1 MPNSSYSIM
10 LTNDGA
16 GTFTPVARRSPSTTP
31 SGGTALTIPYS
42 EFFKGSTSTT
52 TELTYL
58 AADACKRAIENDTAN
73 KETNSY
79 SIMLT
84 NDGAGV
90 ITPVVRRAPTTTPS
104 GGTALDIPDCEFF
117 AGSVQTTT
125 KLLYLAADACKRA
138 ILNDISAGN

>member
-42 EFFKGSTSTT
+42 EFFKGSTATT
-52 TELTYL
+52 TELMYL
-58 AADACKRAIENDTAN
+58 AVDACKRAIENDTTN

-79 SIMLT
+79 SIMVT

-90 ITPVVRRAPTTTPS
+90 LTPVVRRAPTTTPS
-104 GGTALDIPDCEFF
+104 GGTALTIPNSELF
-117 AGSVQTTT
+117 AGATATTT
-125 KLLYLAADACKRA
+125 KLLYLACDACKRA
-138 ILNDISAGN
+138 IQNDITAGN

>member
-16 GTFTPVARRSPSTTP
+16 GLFTPVARRSPSTPP

-42 EFFKGSTSTT
+42 EFFKGATAST

-58 AADACKRAIENDTAN
+58 AVDACKRAIQNDTAN
-73 KETNSY
+73 NGTASY

-90 ITPVVRRAPTTTPS
+90 ITPVVRRTPSTPPS
-104 GGTALDIPDCEFF
+104 GGTALTIPTSEFF
-117 AGSVQTTT
+117 KGTTATTT
-125 KLLYLAADACKRA
+125 YLLYLASDACKRA
-138 ILNDISAGN
+138 IQNDISAGN